1 MTRSPDDP
9 IPRIIFHVDMD
20 AFFVS
25 VEELYDPSLKG
36 KPVVVGGQR
45 DERGVVSAASYAARK
60 FGVHSAMPLRT
71 AAKLCPQAI
80 FVNGHPERYREYSGR
95 VHEVLGHFSPLVEM
109 ASVDEAY
116 LDMTG
121 TERLHGPP
129 LRSAHRLH
137 TEMKSKTQLNCS
149 IGIGT
154 SRLIAKVS
162 SAKAKPNGVLWVLRG
177 QEAKFLA
184 PLDVGDIPGVG
195 KVMEKNLQDIGIRRI
210 SDLAA
215 LEENDLERRFGKWG
229 LALAGK
235 SRGEDAGGWFDTAV
249 GEHTDPKSIS
259 HEHTFDED
267 TADLGR
273 LQSTLMHLSEM
284 VGRRLREGGYF
295 ARTIQLK
302 LRYKDFTTITRAH
315 SLEQPTQMD
324 HEIFEQAR
332 RLFLRNWKKGAAVRL
347 LGVQTSNFEEGPA
360 QLDLLE
366 PARDGLRRNDRWQ
379 KLLAAA
385 DHLRDKFGES
395 TIGLATGMK
404 GGFRER
410 THENPVGLPGKTP
423 EKDQRKN
430 SISPQSRRDSEK
442 NE

>member
-1 MTRSPDDP
+1 MTRSPEDP
-9 IPRIIFHVDMD
+9 IIRTIFHVDMD

-25 VEELYDPSLKG
+25 VEELFDPSLKG

-80 FVNGHPERYREYSGR
+80 FVDGHPERYREYSTR

-121 TERLHGPP
+121 TNRLHGPP
-129 LRSAHRLH
+129 LRCAHRLH
-137 TEMKSKTQLNCS
+137 AEMKSATHLNCS

-162 SAKAKPNGVLWVLRG
+162 SAKAKPNGVLWVLPG

-195 KVMEKNLQDIGIRRI
+195 KVMEQKLHALGIQRVG
-210 SDLAA
+210 DLAA
-215 LEENDLERRFGKWG
+215 LEESDLEERFGKWG

-235 SRGEDAGGWFDTAV
+235 SRGEDAGGWFDTEV
-249 GEHTDPKSIS
+249 GEHTEPKSIS
-259 HEHTFDED
+259 HEHTYNED

-273 LQSTLMHLSEM
+273 LESTLMRLSEM
-284 VGRRLREGGYF
+284 VGRRLRDGGYF

-302 LRYKDFTTITRAH
+302 LRYKDFTTITRAQ
-315 SLEQPTQMD
+315 SLEQATQLD
-324 HEIFEQAR
+324 REIFEQAR

-347 LGVQTSNFEEGPA
+347 LGVQTSNFETGPS

-366 PARDGLRRNDRWQ
+366 PARDERWQ
-379 KLLAAA
+379 RALAAA

-404 GGFRER
+404 GSFRER
-410 THENPVGLPGKTP
+410 THENPVGLPGKSPTKERSENSNP
-423 EKDQRKN
+423 PRSHGDTEK
-430 SISPQSRRDSEK
+430 IE
-442 NE
+442 